1 MWQEPVLDPE
11 NPVPLY
17 HQLELRLRR
26 AIETGQFRPG
36 ERLPTEAELQRL
48 YGVSRATVRAALRRL
63 EEDGL
68 IYSHRGRG
76 TFVHPQAETTRIERN
91 PARLLEFEQDI
102 LRSGLKPRVEVLA
115 VEQVPAPERVAEML
129 GIGPGREVLR
139 VRRLGWADGEPLWL
153 ESRYLHPEISRLVN
167 PEDFNQ
173 ASVTRWLQAVVGIPI
188 AGTRLRV
195 SAGAA
200 TPTQARHLKIKPG
213 GPVLI
218 NEFVFYDA
226 AGRAVE
232 AARAIFRADRY
243 AFVFEVLPATGTA
256 SLVAERT
263 FTEKEGQNGGL

>member
-1 MWQEPVLDPE
+1 MLDP
-11 NPVPLY
+11 NDPVPLY
-17 HQLELRLRR
+17 HQLELRLRQ
-26 AIETGQFRPG
+26 AIESGQFRPG

-48 YGVSRATVRAALRRL
+48 YKVSRATVRAALRRL

-68 IYSHRGRG
+68 VWSHRGRG
-76 TFVHPQAETTRIERN
+76 TFVHPQAGAARIERN

-102 LRSGLKPRVEVLA
+102 LRSGLRPRAEILA
-115 VEQVPAPERVAEML
+115 VERVPAPDRVAEML
-129 GIGPGREVLR
+129 GIEPGREVMR

-153 ESRYLHPEISRLVN
+153 ESRYLHPEVGPLVS
-167 PEDFNQ
+167 PQDFAR

-213 GPVLI
+213 EPVLI
-218 NEFVFYDA
+218 NEFVFYDV

-232 AARAIFRADRY
+232 AARAVFRADRY
-243 AFVFEVLPATGTA
+243 AFVIEVLPAARTGTLA
-256 SLVAERT
+256 AGRT
-263 FTEKEGQNGGL
+263 LTGKEG